1 MEIEK
6 LKQEKDKYITKIF
19 YLGLKIALIFA
30 IPAVGGVFLG
40 KRLDILYGTGK
51 TITYSILAFA
61 FILSWTITIMM
72 YNDLANKIK
81 KIEKDI
87 SLAKENNKQKDNL
100 QNN

>member
-6 LKQEKDKYITKIF
+6 LKEEKDKYVTKIF

-30 IPAVGGVFLG
+30 IPALIAVFVG
-40 KRLDILYGTGK
+40 KKLDLIYGTGK
-51 TITYSILAFA
+51 NITYSFLAFA
-61 FILSWTITIMM
+61 FILSWTMTIMM
-72 YNDLANKIK
+72 YNSLAKKIK

-87 SLAKENNKQKDNL
+87 SIAKQNNKQKDNL